1 MNKKILI
8 LGGDLR
14 QLSVADEF
22 KAEGYEVS
30 FFAFENCELPIP
42 YYIYTDIDSAFE
54 ENNIIIM
61 GMPVSRDGIH
71 LNTPC
76 SNLAV
81 KLSDISEKIK
91 PGKKIFG
98 GILPEIFQGKNF
110 KKNSVLFDY
119 GKKEDLIIKN
129 VIPTAEGAIAVAI
142 ENTPFTLHS
151 SNIIVC
157 GFGRIGKILAK
168 DLTALGAKVT
178 VSARKPEDLAWID
191 CFGYEKIKTNRIYET
206 INKFDIIF
214 NTVPFTVIDEECLK
228 RVKKNALI
236 IDLASGNGGVDLKYA
251 KLLDIKVIRALSI
264 PGKVAPKTAG
274 KIIKDTVDD
283 ILKGK

>member
-22 KAEGYEVS
+22 KTEGYEVS
-30 FFAFENCELPIP
+30 FFAFENCKLPIP

-54 ENNIIIM
+54 ENSIIIM

-71 LNTPC
+71 LNTPY
-76 SNLAV
+76 SDITV
-81 KLSDISEKIK
+81 KLTDILEKIK

-98 GILPEIFQGKNF
+98 GILPEILKGKNT
-110 KKNSVLFDY
+110 KKSTMIFDY
-119 GKKEDLIIKN
+119 GKKEELIIKN
-129 VIPTAEGAIAVAI
+129 VIPTVEGAISLAV
-142 ENTPFTLHS
+142 ENTPYTIHS
-151 SNIIVC
+151 SDILVC

-168 DLTALGAKVT
+168 DLTSLGAKVT
-178 VSARKPEDLAWID
+178 VSARKSEDLAWID
-191 CFGYEKIKTNRIYET
+191 CYGYDKVKTNRIYEA

-236 IDLASGNGGVDLKYA
+236 IDLASGAGGVDLKYA

-274 KIIKDTVDD
+274 KIIKDTVID